1 MQTDNRILDDLARI
15 ATGALGTLQG
25 ARGEVEAL
33 IRQQFERILADMELV
48 ERDEFE
54 AVKAMAAAA
63 REENEQLAE
72 RIAALEAALA
82 GAAQPSKQPK
92 LAKPLKAAK
101 RRPRKTAAKDDDEAA
116 EPES

>member
-1 MQTDNRILDDLARI
+1 MQTDNRILDDLARL

-33 IRQQFERILADMELV
+33 IRQQFERILADMDLI

-63 REENEQLAE
+63 REENERLAARVE
-72 RIAALEAALA
+72 ALEAALA
-82 GAAQPSKQPK
+82 EAAEP
-92 LAKPLKAAK
+92 AKPAK
-101 RRPRKTAAKDDDEAA
+101 PPQRRPRKAAAKDDDGA
-116 EPES
+116 PDPTT